1 MLTVI
6 RLIYETFNPKVHDV
20 CHVARLVYDV
30 DYRTF
35 DMFFKSDRQAIKAI
49 SKYLAK
55 KELNDYYKVILD
67 DDNKIIGY
75 ISIYIHDTEHK
86 FYLKSLRLYLVDIL
100 DHFVLCDIM
109 PGDLYLAE
117 IAIDESQRGKGLGR
131 KVMQDIIDYAKSKN
145 YNRIIL
151 DADFRN
157 TGAKKLYES
166 LGFKEFN
173 KKRVKIGRF
182 ERGMYNMEFNL

>member
-1 MLTVI
+1 MI

-67 DDNKIIGY
+67 DDNRIIGY
-75 ISIYIHDTEHK
+75 ISIYLHDDEHK

-100 DHFVLCDIM
+100 DHFVLCDIKQ
-109 PGDLYLAE
+109 GDLYLAE
-117 IAIDESQRGKGLGR
+117 IAIDQSQRGKGLGR
-131 KVMQDIIDYAKSKN
+131 KVIQDIMDYAKSKN

-173 KKRVKIGRF
+173 KKRVKIGSF
-182 ERGMYNMEFNL
+182 ERGMYNMEFNF

>member
-1 MLTVI
+1 MI
-6 RLIYETFNPKVHDV
+6 NLIYETFNPEIHDV
-20 CHVARLVYDV
+20 CKVARLVYDV

-35 DMFFKSDRQAIKAI
+35 DMFFKSDKTAIKAI

-55 KELNDYYKVILD
+55 KDLNNYFKVILD
-67 DDNKIIGY
+67 DDRNVIGY
-75 ISIYIHDTEHK
+75 VSIYLHDDDHK

-100 DHFVLCDIM
+100 DHFVLCDI
-109 PGDLYLAE
+109 GENDLYLAE

-131 KVMQDIIDYAKSKN
+131 KVVRDVIDYAKSKD
-145 YNRIIL
+145 YDRVVL

-157 TGAKKLYES
+157 KGAKRLYES

-173 KKRVKIGRF
+173 KKRVKIGSF
-182 ERGMYNMEFNL
+182 ERGMHNMEFIL